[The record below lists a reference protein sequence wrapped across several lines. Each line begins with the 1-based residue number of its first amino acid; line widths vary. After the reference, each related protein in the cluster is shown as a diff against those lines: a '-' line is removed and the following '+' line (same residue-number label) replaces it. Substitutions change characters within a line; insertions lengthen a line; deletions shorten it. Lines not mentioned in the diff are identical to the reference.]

1 MEANKQVVSLVCI
14 GKTGAGK
21 TTLINTLM
29 NHVMKKSYHDER
41 VIAITQL
48 IELRNP
54 MTEEQFTCKYE
65 CNLDQFKGRQSDRLG
80 SGSTSQTTIAH
91 IYDIN
96 LGDFTLK
103 IIDTPGLADTTGM
116 EQDKKN
122 IEVIVKGIREVS
134 KIDGILF
141 VQKSTEVRLDI
152 SLKYLI
158 SEIQGMLPKGC
169 EGNFFTCLTA
179 VVSKLKLDVLP
190 ALKEMGIPLTNL
202 FTFENDAL
210 VHPEHLRKVA
220 GIDTKDFNS
229 YEELTAVPEAF
240 WKQNRAQANKLIEL
254 ARRIK
259 PFESRSVLDLHN
271 KRKFQ
276 ITLVHEEAH
285 RCDQLEKHKASI
297 EAKKLRNLT
306 LRDLLLQNSD
316 FETTGMITVM
326 KTRTVYRDV
335 ETVTDVILDY
345 HSTICNMCQEVC
357 HDHCGLNEIT
367 VDGSLSFKDCAA
379 FQGKETCSECKNR
392 CSYDKHKHSRKQ
404 VKKTIVSTPF
414 EENYPES
421 ESVNNVDHNMKKIFE
436 DSQRSIKQLENEIM
450 RDEAEIDKYKDHIE
464 SCYRI
469 MSYLQGMLEKQAMRA
484 TNEYYEEYSAA
495 MIKNIYSEKSLTD
508 DEKEK
513 KRSNIDKSI
522 KEYRMFKKLAKASIE
537 GSDSDKFLTPQERKW
552 VEKRLEEI
560 EKEEIDAVE
569 TIKSLQREK
578 DQMPKGQKKNT
589 SKPSSSSFGTSS
601 YNNAK

>member
-65 CNLDQFKGRQSDRLG
+65 CNLDQFQGRQSDRLG
-80 SGSTSQTTIAH
+80 SGSTSQTTNAH

-179 VVSKLKLDVLP
+179 VVNKLKLDVLP
-190 ALKEMGIPLTNL
+190 ALKEMKIPVTNL

-210 VHPEHLRKVA
+210 VHPEHLREVA

-285 RCDQLEKHKASI
+285 RCDQLEEHKASI

-306 LRDLLLQNSD
+306 LRDLLLQNSNYD
-316 FETTGMITVM
+316 TTGMITVM
-326 KTRTVYRDV
+326 KT
-335 ETVTDVILDY
+335 
-345 HSTICNMCQEVC
+345 
-357 HDHCGLNEIT
+357 
-367 VDGSLSFKDCAA
+367 
-379 FQGKETCSECKNR
+379 
-392 CSYDKHKHSRKQ
+392 
-404 VKKTIVSTPF
+404 TIVSTD
-414 EENYPES
+414 NGMTIRISS
-421 ESVNNVDHNMKKIFE
+421 ERVRGNIDHNMKQIYE
-436 DSQRSIKQLENEIM
+436 DSEKSIKQIENEIK
-450 RDEAEIDKYKDHIE
+450 RHEAEIAHFKDHID

-469 MSYLQGMLEKQAMRA
+469 MIYLQGMIEKHAMRA
-484 TNEYYEEYSAA
+484 TNEYYEEYSDAI
-495 MIKNIYSEKSLTD
+495 IKNMYFDASLTD
-508 DEKEK
+508 IEKSV
-513 KRSNIDKSI
+513 KRSRIDQAI
-522 KEYRMFKKLAKASIE
+522 KEYRLFKKLAKASNELSESINILLSTQEKNSVETRLQQIE
-537 GSDSDKFLTPQERKW
+537 Q
-552 VEKRLEEI
+552 EEI
-560 EKEEIDAVE
+560 EAVQMKK
-569 TIKSLQREK
+569 TLQRK
-578 DQMPKGQKKNT
+578 NVRMQQQKQIKN
-589 SKPSSSSFGTSS
+589 S
-601 YNNAK
+601 YF